1 MSSSNFQDMQ
11 DHLDS
16 AKRHMSK
23 WDFRPSSSSPAEDAE
38 AHAELVH
45 AHGALERLASAVDI
59 LRAETAN
66 ALLEHQTDQADTLN
80 GFFGSVVG
88 DREYAFDPEAKP
100 AGGAS

>member
-1 MSSSNFQDMQ
+1 MSYTFQDLQ
-11 DHLDS
+11 DLVDS
-16 AKRHMSK
+16 AKRHSRR
-23 WDFRPSSSSPAEDAE
+23 WHFRPSSASPEEEAA

-80 GFFGSVVG
+80 GFWDAAVG
-88 DREYAFDPEAKP
+88 DRSYGFNPDARPE
-100 AGGAS
+100 GGAL